1 MTERSKIYTVGN
13 LLETKLQEF
22 GVDIEYGAH
31 SDGKLTITDMVEA
44 LTNLYELFA
53 LVDHDHGNITNDG
66 KINGAANKNIVTDSE
81 GVITVEDMITLATV
95 ATSGSYNDL
104 TNKPTIPSN
113 TNQLTNGAGFVTG
126 NHNHS
131 VNDITDFPSIPSLTN
146 YIQKSNTSGLV
157 KNDGTIDTNQYLT
170 NHQSLTAYAKLVD
183 LANVATS
190 GSYND
195 LTNKPTIPS
204 KTSDLT
210 NDNSFVTSNHNHTK
224 SDITDFSHTHNAS
237 DVTGLGTWSSQVLH
251 TSSHDGTDYTTVL
264 YVNTFIHLAQLR
276 LRQYVASAQDS
287 AYDWGTTYGE
297 IPSAYRPSGQ
307 NVYGTLWVGGNNNIT
322 GALRVNSVGELGV
335 KFSAGFSDK
344 VVYGTVM
351 WNY

>member
-81 GVITVEDMITLATV
+81 GVITVEDMITLAT
-95 ATSGSYNDL
+95 
-104 TNKPTIPSN
+104 
-113 TNQLTNGAGFVTG
+113 
-126 NHNHS
+126 
-131 VNDITDFPSIPSLTN
+131 
-146 YIQKSNTSGLV
+146 
-157 KNDGTIDTNQYLT
+157 
-170 NHQSLTAYAKLVD
+170 
-183 LANVATS
+183 VATS